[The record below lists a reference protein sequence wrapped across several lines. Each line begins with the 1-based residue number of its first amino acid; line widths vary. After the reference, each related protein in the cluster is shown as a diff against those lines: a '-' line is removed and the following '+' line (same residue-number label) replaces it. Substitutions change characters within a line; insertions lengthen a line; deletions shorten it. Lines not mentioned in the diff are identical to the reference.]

1 MTVWTSVDADKLLDV
16 LQKNPRFSR
25 ERAEALVHAMV
36 DIAESMNKVYGETLP
51 RLLSDPN
58 ASPDVLQDRVW
69 ELREE
74 FRHIDYHV
82 HDSGV
87 LEL

>member
-1 MTVWTSVDADKLLDV
+1 MNTMSNVDADKLLDM
-16 LQKNPRFSR
+16 LKKNPRFSQ
-25 ERAEALVHAMV
+25 EQAEALVHAMV
-36 DIAESMNKVYGETLP
+36 DIAESMNKVYGEVLP
-51 RLLSDPN
+51 RLLSEPN
-58 ASPDVLQDRVW
+58 ASADVLQDRIW
-69 ELREE
+69 DLREE